1 MPTVWHISINAIK
14 TASFF
19 LVLTISMCSAVHAW
33 ATCMCVYEKSPT
45 QTLAHTQRTIESVS
59 RQTAIKSRYK
69 YRLLFCL
76 TCTHPYLLFSFIFC
90 WFRSGLFMTMSIE
103 LELHTTFDY
112 FKNESEYWEIDGI
125 NWTLSTFLGN
135 SLNFFEISFLREKE
149 RQQHPHL

>member
-1 MPTVWHISINAIK
+1 MQLKPLHSSLFWQFQCALLYTREQRVCVCMRKAQHKHSHIHKEQLNQSHVKQLSKADTHIVYCFVLLARIHIYCFH
-14 TASFF
+14 SF
-19 LVLTISMCSAVHAW
+19 
-33 ATCMCVYEKSPT
+33 
-45 QTLAHTQRTIESVS
+45 
-59 RQTAIKSRYK
+59 
-69 YRLLFCL
+69 
-76 TCTHPYLLFSFIFC
+76 FC
-90 WFRSGLFMTMSIE
+90 WFRSGLFMTISIE